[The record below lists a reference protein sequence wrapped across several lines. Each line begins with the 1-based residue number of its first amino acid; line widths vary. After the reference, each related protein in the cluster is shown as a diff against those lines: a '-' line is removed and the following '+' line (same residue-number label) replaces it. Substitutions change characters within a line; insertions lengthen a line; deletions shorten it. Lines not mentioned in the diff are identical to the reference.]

1 MEIKD
6 NEVTLTDIPRHE
18 NNDSEKEYMVVRE
31 SYAIKNVGDLKTVD
45 EVKEY
50 LTERFGEDENIIVF
64 ENTGYPTAF
73 IGVSFDHGYYRA
85 VYDHELMIESLMVEN
100 GMTMEDAMEFI
111 DFNTLRAL
119 SYAGSGGPIV
129 LEVMRG

>member
-1 MEIKD
+1 MKE
-6 NEVTLTDIPRHE
+6 TLTDIPCHE
-18 NNDSEKEYMVVRE
+18 IDDSEKEYFMAVRE
-31 SYAIKNVGDLKTVD
+31 SYAMKNVGDLKTVE

-50 LTERFGEDENIIVF
+50 LTERFGEDESIIVF
-64 ENTGYPTAF
+64 ENPGYPTAF
-73 IGVSFDHGYYRA
+73 IGVTYDNGYYRA
-85 VYDHELMIESLMVEN
+85 VYDHELMIESLMVED

-119 SYAGSGGPIV
+119 SYAGGGGPIV